1 MQPVTHD
8 LCITA
13 ADYAFAL
20 AVQNIVWGFSQPV
33 AGAMVDRFGT
43 RWIAVAGGAIYAAGL
58 VVTAFATSTLLLTL
72 GAGVMIGLALSCS
85 TSGVAAT
92 VAARV
97 VRPERR
103 SLAFGLVS
111 AAGSIGTFFAAPLA
125 DRKSRLK

>member
-1 MQPVTHD
+1 
-8 LCITA
+8 
-13 ADYAFAL
+13 
-20 AVQNIVWGFSQPV
+20 
-33 AGAMVDRFGT
+33 MVDRFGT

-85 TSGVAAT
+85 TSGVAAK

-111 AAGSIGTFFAAPLA
+111 AAGSIGNLFAAPLA
-125 DRKSRLK
+125 QEILQAQGVQMGIRTAKRLAGEEGDRQC